1 MVTDVT
7 VVENKTSRIK
17 LMLFMQ
23 IIFNMQQKQSA
34 LHLYIHFLC
43 TTYYG

>member
-17 LMLFMQ
+17 LMFHANNIQYAAKTMYN
-23 IIFNMQQKQSA
+23 I
-34 LHLYIHFLC
+34 
-43 TTYYG
+43 YYG